1 MKPRMGLEGPEL
13 LICVCMGIMIFL
25 LFFCGCLCMYCRD
38 ESSNS
43 SEDSSDSSENTRTTT
58 RNNSLSVNRVHI
70 QENFKT
76 QINYPEGSEQ
86 RFERTRDL

>member
-1 MKPRMGLEGPEL
+1 MALQGTEL
-13 LICVCMGIMIFL
+13 FICVSMAIAIFL
-25 LFFCGCLCMYCRD
+25 VFFCSCLCMYCRYD
-38 ESSNS
+38 SSEDL
-43 SEDSSDSSENTRTTT
+43 SEDSSDSSVNTRTAT

-70 QENFKT
+70 EENSKT